1 MSSIPFLQQVLEK
14 EFSSLHFGHE
24 PRQLYEPMDYMLTLA
39 GKRLRPLFVLAG
51 CEMFGGDYKKA
62 LNAAIGIELF
72 HNFTLLHDDIM
83 DNATKR
89 RNRPAVHVKWNTN
102 VAILSGDALFVKAC
116 EKMTMV
122 DDTILRKVLNL
133 FYKTSIEVCEGQQ
146 LDMDFEQLNE
156 ITLEEYTGMITLKTA
171 VLLAC
176 SLTIGSLIA
185 GADEKDAERIYDFG
199 KNIGIAFQIQDDLLD
214 AYGEHH
220 KVGKKPGGDI
230 IEGKKTFLFA
240 ETCRQL
246 NGKEHLDFVSLYNN
260 RTMNAEEKTMR
271 VKQIFD
277 KVMVVNTSQ
286 KAIHHYFE
294 RGYDQLKKLN
304 LNTSAAMEFKL
315 FCEKLLNRDH

>member
-1 MSSIPFLQQVLEK
+1 MHSIPILQQKLEK

-39 GKRLRPLFVLAG
+39 GKRLRPLFVLIG
-51 CEMFGGDYKKA
+51 CELFGGDYTKA
-62 LNAAIGIELF
+62 MDAAIGIELF

-89 RNRPAVHVKWNTN
+89 RNQPAVHVKWNTN

-116 EKMTMV
+116 ERMTMV
-122 DDTILRKVLNL
+122 DDTLLRKVLSL

-146 LDMDFEQLNE
+146 LDMDYEQLNE
-156 ITLEEYTGMITLKTA
+156 ISPEEYTAMITLKTA

-176 SLTIGSLIA
+176 SLTTGSLIA
-185 GADEKDAERIYDFG
+185 GATDEDAEKIYEFG

-214 AYGEHH
+214 AYGEHY

-230 IEGKKTFLFA
+230 IEGKKTFLFS
-240 ETCRQL
+240 ETCCL
-246 NGKEHLDFVSLYNN
+246 LEGKEHLDFVNLYNN
-260 RTMNAEEKTMR
+260 RTLQPEEKTLR

-277 KVMVVNTSQ
+277 KAGVVEATR
-286 KAIHHYFE
+286 KAIHSYFE
-294 RGYDQLKKLN
+294 KGFEHLKSLN
-304 LNTSAAMEFKL
+304 LNPSAAMELKL